1 MSDEASSRAD
11 RLVSQIQRLVQAIEA
26 SGGAVLP
33 SSNLELL
40 QSIVEAAARIFGAR
54 AASIALVLEGG
65 REMEF
70 KVAFNTGDQNVVGL
84 RIPVNKGIAGYVTM
98 TGQPLAVSDVQ
109 QDARFNRDFAEST
122 GYIPQSIL
130 ATPLISHGQVI
141 GVMEVLD
148 KLDAPSFGLQDME
161 LLGIF
166 ANQAAV
172 AIAQSQQ
179 IEHLGQALL
188 EGLKKLAVAD
198 LSSPSA
204 ELLGAL
210 ENQPPAGRDLLS
222 LARLINDISSLGE
235 SERQACLNILQVFQE
250 YSRTHHT
257 QSFGELSVGLW

>member
-1 MSDEASSRAD
+1 MSDEGNSRAE
-11 RLVSQIQRLVQAIEA
+11 RLVEQIHRLIQAIEA

-33 SSNLELL
+33 SSDLELL

-54 AASIALVLEGG
+54 ASSIALVLDSGH
-65 REMEF
+65 EMEF
-70 KVAFNTGDQNVVGL
+70 KVAYNTGDQNVVGL
-84 RIPVNKGIAGYVTM
+84 RIPINKGIAGYVAM
-98 TGQPLAVSDVQ
+98 TGQPIAVSDVQ
-109 QDARFNRDFAEST
+109 QDPRFNRDFAEST
-122 GYIPQSIL
+122 GYVPQSIL
-130 ATPLISHGQVI
+130 AMPLISHGQVI

-148 KLDAPSFGLQDME
+148 KLNAPSFGIQDME

-188 EGLKKLAVAD
+188 DGLKKLAITD

-210 ENQPPAGRDLLS
+210 ESQPPASQDV
-222 LARLINDISSLGE
+222 LALAHLINDISAMGE
-235 SERQACLNILQVFQE
+235 KERQACLRILQVFQE
-250 YSRTHHT
+250 YSRA
-257 QSFGELSVGLW
+257 QPSYGLGELSVGLW